1 MFLKRFILITG
12 VMFISAIISQS
23 VAETEVVKINGEV
36 QVRRGLDEKWQ
47 NAFVGMML
55 KNIDTI
61 LSLEGDVVL
70 KMDDGRTF
78 HLGSHSMLD
87 IGDLRR
93 ITRQEMFLY
102 LMAQKVD
109 KIQPRSEKT
118 QLHVGNVSVVHG
130 EKVLASARTPGERA
144 SSNWLWSLNAAR
156 AMYEQ
161 NLYPNTIV
169 SLHKLLSR
177 FSKPDD
183 CGEIH
188 LYMGRAFEKLG
199 EAGQALDAYQLAA
212 ARCAPCQSAKADR
225 IAAEAKTAIARLSE

>member
-1 MFLKRFILITG
+1 MLLKKYILMAGIMFL
-12 VMFISAIISQS
+12 SAMMAQS
-23 VAETEVVKINGEV
+23 SAATEIAKVTGEV
-36 QVRRGLDEKWQ
+36 KVRRGLDEKWQ
-47 NAFVGMML
+47 NAFAGMML

-61 LSLEGDVVL
+61 LSLEGEVVL
-70 KMDDGRTF
+70 RMDDGTMF
-78 HLGSHSMLD
+78 HLGSHSILD

-109 KIQPRSEKT
+109 KIQPRGEKAR
-118 QLHVGNVSVVHG
+118 LHVGNVSVVHG
-130 EKVLASARTPGERA
+130 EKVLAPAKAPGDRA
-144 SSNWLWSLNAAR
+144 STNWLWSLNAAR

-177 FSKPDD
+177 FSQPND

-188 LYMGRAFEKLG
+188 LYMGRAFEKLD

-212 ARCAPCQSAKADR
+212 ARCSRCQSVEADR
-225 IAAEAKTAIARLSE
+225 IAAEARTAITRLSE